1 MCKFKVGDE
10 LFWFSKCMRLVI
22 LGVFDKREC
31 RFDGSMKIYVYRDAD
46 GKGII
51 RYCDAAA
58 IDDECKL
65 I

>member
-31 RFDGSMKIYVYRDAD
+31 RFDGSMKIYVYRDMNSKD
-46 GKGII
+46 MFS
-51 RYCDAAA
+51 YCDAAV
-58 IDDECKL
+58 IDAECKL